1 VTAAGLTSTQA
12 QGMRLPILRQTRM
25 PAVLCS
31 LAPPTAVVHATAEL
45 AEALAGAVANWIAD
59 PAADPL

>member
-1 VTAAGLTSTQA
+1 
-12 QGMRLPILRQTRM
+12 M

-31 LAPPTAVVHATAEL
+31 LAPPAAVVHATAEL
-45 AEALAGAVANWIAD
+45 AEALAGAVADWIAD